1 MFMHN
6 FIKLEVQQLMIYRGN
21 SMRKKE
27 KKKLRNDAENNTAF
41 ASAGSNDK
49 SEWKTR
55 KVHV

>member
-1 MFMHN
+1 MHN

-27 KKKLRNDAENNTAF
+27 KKLHDDAENNTAF